1 MAVTTAGDTGKPKRS
16 GFSQDGSVLGL
27 IVKIVALAVVVGFL
41 TYTGWQLLNDG
52 SPAFAAAFFI
62 CALMMTLVYIRKTT
76 IPLRW
81 IAPGLIFLILFQL
94 YPIVFT
100 VFTAFTNYSTGN
112 NVEKPIA
119 IDAIEALTYVPEGA
133 LTWNWIP
140 LQAEDGSS
148 AIWITEPASGQSYL
162 APPDSDWIPASEVD
176 GLEVGADGV
185 PTSMDGYTVLPSNQR
200 FLFVS
205 STQGVT
211 FGTEDQG
218 VQVTSTSEAKE
229 VKQQYVYDEAA
240 DAMISQVDGTVY
252 TNQEGIFTAE
262 DGRTLAPGFPV
273 SVGFENFT
281 KIFTDP
287 AIRGPFMII
296 FVWTFIWAFMSVL
309 ETFVLG
315 LLLALNMNSPNI
327 PMQRLLRVLLIIP
340 YAIPPF
346 ITVKVWVGLLNPVLG
361 ILGTKWDPGWFT
373 DPFWAKIGILIVN
386 LWLGF
391 PYMFLI
397 ITGALQSIPSDI
409 YEAARVDGAGP
420 LYQFRRLTLPLL
432 LVSIGPLL
440 IGSFAF
446 NFNNFAIIDL
456 YNAGGPPI
464 PGAGTPAGYT
474 DILISYTY
482 RMAFGGARGN
492 DYGLAAAISIIIFII
507 VGLVT
512 IFNFRY
518 TGQLEEIS
526 ENV

>member
-1 MAVTTAGDTGKPKRS
+1 VT
-16 GFSQDGSVLGL
+16 
-27 IVKIVALAVVVGFL
+27 I
-41 TYTGWQLLNDG
+41 
-52 SPAFAAAFFI
+52 FI
-62 CALMMTLVYIRKTT
+62 
-76 IPLRW
+76 
-81 IAPGLIFLILFQL
+81 
-94 YPIVFT
+94 
-100 VFTAFTNYSTGN
+100 
-112 NVEKPIA
+112 
-119 IDAIEALTYVPEGA
+119 
-133 LTWNWIP
+133 
-140 LQAEDGSS
+140 
-148 AIWITEPASGQSYL
+148 
-162 APPDSDWIPASEVD
+162 
-176 GLEVGADGV
+176 
-185 PTSMDGYTVLPSNQR
+185 
-200 FLFVS
+200 
-205 STQGVT
+205 
-211 FGTEDQG
+211 
-218 VQVTSTSEAKE
+218 
-229 VKQQYVYDEAA
+229 
-240 DAMISQVDGTVY
+240 
-252 TNQEGIFTAE
+252 
-262 DGRTLAPGFPV
+262 
-273 SVGFENFT
+273 
-281 KIFTDP
+281 
-287 AIRGPFMII
+287 
-296 FVWTFIWAFMSVL
+296 WTFIWAFMSVL

-315 LLLALNMNSPNI
+315 LILALNMNSPNI
-327 PMQRLLRVLLIIP
+327 PFQRILRVLLILP

-361 ILGTKWDPGWFT
+361 ILGTLWNPGWFT
-373 DPFWAKIGILIVN
+373 DPFWAKIGILMVN

-507 VGLVT
+507 VGAVT
-512 IFNFRY
+512 VFNFRY
-518 TGQLEEIS
+518 TGQLEEVS